1 MSLKEEIDRE
11 FKISYK
17 NRQKEEISILRL
29 LKSEIKN
36 KEIEI
41 QKDLEDSDIIKII
54 KSMVKKSNDA
64 ISQYQDAGRNDL
76 KEKEENEKKILSRF
90 LPPQLSENEIESIVK
105 DIIKGF
111 ETVTQKDFGKIMK
124 EAMAKTSGNADG
136 KTVKSIVQKLLN

>member
-105 DIIKGF
+105 DIIKGL
-111 ETVTQKDFGKIMK
+111 
-124 EAMAKTSGNADG
+124 
-136 KTVKSIVQKLLN
+136 KL